1 MNLKHTDTDTIK
13 IRFTDIEWDIDDG
26 VEYAATIVAPKNY
39 DRDFTVEELLEKG
52 AAFPQNEDGTYL
64 VDDGTILTD
73 DFAEI
78 MSDFL
83 TDEFGWCH
91 EGFLYQLADAEEKAN
106 GRSGRRYV
114 MGMKKNTKKPVVIKV
129 GAKPK
134 MKVIDLKEMKNEKI
148 VAKVHAMCRQSFAS
162 CIGDAKLA
170 EYEELEDM
178 LRRQ

>member
-1 MNLKHTDTDTIK
+1 MNNSKS
-13 IRFTDIEWDIDDG
+13 
-26 VEYAATIVAPKNY
+26 
-39 DRDFTVEELLEKG
+39 LLERFCKCFGFQLCCTLIGKG
-52 AAFPQNEDGTYL
+52 ETYEPQAYRHGHDQDPVHRYR
-64 VDDGTILTD
+64 V
-73 DFAEI
+73 
-78 MSDFL
+78 
-83 TDEFGWCH
+83 
-91 EGFLYQLADAEEKAN
+91 GFFYQLADAEEKAN

-148 VAKVHAMCRQSFAS
+148 VAKVRAMCRQSFAS

>member
-1 MNLKHTDTDTIK
+1 
-13 IRFTDIEWDIDDG
+13 
-26 VEYAATIVAPKNY
+26 
-39 DRDFTVEELLEKG
+39 
-52 AAFPQNEDGTYL
+52 
-64 VDDGTILTD
+64 
-73 DFAEI
+73 
-78 MSDFL
+78 
-83 TDEFGWCH
+83 
-91 EGFLYQLADAEEKAN
+91 
-106 GRSGRRYV
+106 

-148 VAKVHAMCRQSFAS
+148 VAKVRAMCRQSGAS